1 MADINAIA
9 SGDYVYGSAFT
20 QMPPGIT
27 DIASGTLTSRSK
39 SYSSLPQPAIEET
52 FGINY
57 VDASSFGPLTDGSG
71 TIVSANT
78 SQKIFDAK
86 PQRNYL
92 LFINNSDTLMYVN
105 IDAVASTTN
114 SYPVYPQGQLS
125 FEDGFIPSGQ
135 INVICASTG
144 KSFIAKEG

>member
-9 SGDYVYGSAFT
+9 SGNFVYGAAFA
-20 QMPPGIT
+20 QMPAGIT
-27 DIASGTLTSRSK
+27 DIASGTLSGRAK
-39 SYSSLPQPAIEET
+39 NYSSLPQPAIREN

-57 VDASSFGPLTDGSG
+57 VDSSVFGSINDGSG

-86 PQRNYL
+86 AQRNFL

-105 IDAVASTTN
+105 IDAAASTTN
-114 SYPVYPQGQLS
+114 SFPIYPQGQLS
-125 FEDGFIPSGQ
+125 FEGGFIPSGQ
-135 INVICASTG
+135 VNVRCAASG